1 MEVESK
7 AIPKEGEPVFFLE
20 ELNEVMLNEG
30 NKSRDESQVR
40 RGGKGDRWAQYTDV
54 QGQLGGDSSWRLPL
68 SRGVLTAISPDFRA
82 EHTG

>member
-1 MEVESK
+1 MKSCLMK
-7 AIPKEGEPVFFLE
+7 AIKAVGREPGE
-20 ELNEVMLNEG
+20 
-30 NKSRDESQVR
+30 KR
-40 RGGKGDRWAQYTDV
+40 REGDRWAQYTDV